1 MKYTRYFLV
10 LFSLAVSIQA
20 AAQTTQLLI
29 AKNAVGKLQAAIS
42 NKADEK
48 TQLGILGEGIKAS
61 ENASQDRKTKKYPET
76 WAIKAYLASYVAIL
90 DKDESNADRHFKMA
104 QAAIDSAKRLDRYQ
118 DNSGMIAASVH
129 NIYIKRQDLGNK
141 AFREN
146 DFKTAFDELRTVSDF
161 LPKDTAL
168 AVNAAIA
175 AQNLK
180 NYDDALVYF
189 NRGVDNGV
197 RNPAVY
203 QNMAYIYSAKFLPED
218 AVRVLEKGISVNPF
232 NTFLNND
239 YINLLLD
246 NSKFEKATS
255 VIDATLK
262 VEKSSKL
269 LYYLYGYLQQTTRNN
284 NQTAQLA
291 YNKAIDLDQ
300 NYFDALYQL
309 GLAYINS
316 ANETIKGTN
325 KNIEQF
331 NSLINRAQLSLMHA
345 HEVNPND
352 RQTIQLLIEIYSRK
366 NSLDKVQE
374 LKQKL
379 QEL

>member
-1 MKYTRYFLV
+1 MKHNRYLFLI
-10 LFSLAVSIQA
+10 LTLAAYFPA
-20 AAQTTQLLI
+20 AAQTTQLLV

-61 ENASQDRKTKKYPET
+61 ENASKDRKTRKYPET
-76 WAIKAYLASYVAIL
+76 WAINAYLASYVAIL
-90 DKDESNADRHFKMA
+90 DKDEANSDRHFKMA
-104 QAAIDSAKRLDRYQ
+104 QAAIDSAKRLDRFQ
-118 DNSGMIAASVH
+118 DNSGLIAASVH
-129 NIYIKRQDLGNK
+129 NIYIKRQDKGNT
-141 AFREN
+141 AFKEN
-146 DFKTAFDELRTVSDF
+146 DFKAAFDELKAVSDF

-175 AQNLK
+175 AQNMK
-180 NYDDALVYF
+180 NYDEALVYF
-189 NRGVDNGV
+189 NRGIENGV
-197 RNPAVY
+197 KNPAVF

-218 AVRVLEKGISVNPF
+218 AIRILEKGISVNPF

-246 NSKFEKATS
+246 NEKFEKATT

-262 VEKSSKL
+262 VEKTSKL
-269 LYYLYGYLQQTTRNN
+269 LYYLYGYLQQTTKNN

-316 ANETIKGTN
+316 ANESIRGAT
-325 KNIEQF
+325 KNLEQF